1 MQSFDIVKEN
11 EIEETFR
18 VSKIK
23 NDFDLQNEHC
33 RLELRGGV
41 DIPENWNIGVITGGS
56 GTGKSTIAKELF
68 KEKVIIGFEYNH
80 KSVIDDMPNKDINEI
95 EKMLYS
101 VGLGSVPS
109 WLKPY
114 QVLST
119 GEKMRVDLARALLEN
134 DFIVYDEFTSTVD
147 RQVAKVLC
155 IALNKTL
162 KEHYPEKKFVAVS
175 CHKDFIEYLQPDWVF
190 DTDTGQTV
198 FPLAHDLKK
207 RSQSENV
214 KLASGRS
221 LGSIII

>member
-23 NDFDLQNEHC
+23 SDFDLKNEHC
-33 RLELRGGV
+33 KLELKGSIN
-41 DIPENWNIGVITGGS
+41 IPDSWNIGVITGGS

-68 KEKVIIGFEYNH
+68 KEKVIIGFEYTH
-80 KSVIDDMPNKDINEI
+80 KSVIDDMPKVDINEI
-95 EKMLYS
+95 EKMFYS

-114 QVLST
+114 KVLST

-134 DFIVYDEFTSTVD
+134 DFVVYDEFTSTID

-162 KEHYPEKKFVAVS
+162 KQHYPNKKLIAVS
-175 CHKDFIEYLQPDWVF
+175 CHKDFIEWLQPDWYF
-190 DTDTGQTV
+190 DTDTGKTV
-198 FPLAHDLKK
+198 FQLAHDPKRLLK
-207 RSQSENV
+207 SESV
-214 KLASGRS
+214 TSESGQS
-221 LGSIII
+221 LGNITI

>member
-1 MQSFDIVKEN
+1 M
-11 EIEETFR
+11 
-18 VSKIK
+18 
-23 NDFDLQNEHC
+23 
-33 RLELRGGV
+33 

-119 GEKMRVDLARALLEN
+119 GEKMRVDLVRALLEN

-207 RSQSENV
+207 HSRLENAR
-214 KLASGRS
+214 LASGRS
-221 LGSIII
+221 LGSITI

>member
-23 NDFDLQNEHC
+23 NDFDLKNEHC
-33 RLELRGGV
+33 RLELSGAV
-41 DIPENWNIGVITGGS
+41 DIPEKWNIGVITGGS
-56 GTGKSTIAKELF
+56 GTGKSTIAKEIF
-68 KEKVIIGFEYNH
+68 KEKVIKGFEYTH
-80 KSVIDDMPNKDINEI
+80 KSVIDDMPKADINEI

-114 QVLST
+114 KVLST
-119 GEKMRVDLARALLEN
+119 GEKMRADLARALLEN
-134 DFIVYDEFTSTVD
+134 DFIVFDEFTSTVD
-147 RQVAKVLC
+147 RQVAKILC

-162 KEHYPEKKFVAVS
+162 KEHYQEKKFVAVS
-175 CHKDFIEYLQPDWVF
+175 CHKDFIEYLQPDWVY

-207 RSQSENV
+207 HSQSENV

>member
-11 EIEETFR
+11 EIEETYR

-23 NDFDLQNEHC
+23 NDFDLKNEHC
-33 RLELRGGV
+33 KLELRGEV
-41 DIPENWNIGVITGGS
+41 DIPNEWNIGVITGGS

-68 KEKVIIGFEYNH
+68 KEKVVIGFEYTH
-80 KSVIDDMPNKDINEI
+80 KSVIDDMPKADINEI
-95 EKMLYS
+95 EKMFYS
-101 VGLGSVPS
+101 VGLSSVPS

-114 QVLST
+114 KVLST
-119 GEKMRVDLARALLEN
+119 GEKMRVDLARALLEK

-162 KEHYPEKKFVAVS
+162 KEHYPEKKFIAVS
-175 CHKDFIEYLQPDWVF
+175 CHKDFIEYLQPDWVY

-198 FPLAHDLKK
+198 FLSAHDLKK
-207 RSQSENV
+207 HSQSENV

-221 LGSIII
+221 LGSITI

>member
-1 MQSFDIVKEN
+1 MQSFNIVKEN
-11 EIEETFR
+11 EIEETYR

-33 RLELRGGV
+33 KLELRGGV
-41 DIPENWNIGVITGGS
+41 DIPNNWNIGVITGGS

-68 KEKVIIGFEYNH
+68 KEKVVIGFEYTH
-80 KSVIDDMPNKDINEI
+80 KSVIDDMPKADINEI
-95 EKMLYS
+95 EKMFYS

-114 QVLST
+114 KVLST

-162 KEHYPEKKFVAVS
+162 KEHYPEKKFIAVS
-175 CHKDFIEYLQPDWVF
+175 CHKDFIEYLQPDWVY

-198 FPLAHDLKK
+198 FLSAHDLKK
-207 RSQSENV
+207 HSQSKNV
-214 KLASGRS
+214 ILASGQS